1 VSADHDLHLFV
12 ELVFAPKGRFD
23 QINKMELIHFPNYHS
38 DAQISDL
45 DQQKKINFNAIF
57 PQILKQKAQFE
68 STYLESFQIFF

>member
-1 VSADHDLHLFV
+1 
-12 ELVFAPKGRFD
+12 
-23 QINKMELIHFPNYHS
+23 MELIHFPNYHS